1 VRARLALACLATIG
15 VADYVILRRPP
26 RWWHALAL
34 VDHPAH
40 VATAALIGGTDPVY
54 LAGSL
59 LPDLDHI
66 PQALGRPKLGDP
78 RPNTHSLLVVAAAAV
93 VSRRLAAGAA
103 AHFLRD
109 IAMEPGAALLWP
121 FTSRRFRVPYAAYA
135 VLVLAAAYSRSRPC
149 RAAPAHIPGASG
161 RGP

>member
-34 VDHPAH
+34 FDHPAH

-59 LPDLDHI
+59 LPDVDHI
-66 PQALGRPKLGDP
+66 PQALGNPELGDP

-93 VSRRLAAGAA
+93 ISRRLAAGMA
-103 AHFLRD
+103 AHFVRD
-109 IAMEPGAALLWP
+109 LAMEPGAPLLWP
-121 FTSRRFRVPYAAYA
+121 LSRRRFRVPYVAYA
-135 VLVLAAAYSRSRPC
+135 AVIAGRALVAERRN
-149 RAAPAHIPGASG
+149 
-161 RGP
+161 

>member
-1 VRARLALACLATIG
+1 MRARLAIACLATIG

-26 RWWHALAL
+26 RWHAIAL
-34 VDHPAH
+34 FDHPAH
-40 VATAALIGGTDPVY
+40 VATAALIGGTDPLY

-59 LPDLDHI
+59 LPDVDHI
-66 PQALGRPKLGDP
+66 PMAFGNPEVGDA

-109 IAMEPGAALLWP
+109 VAMAPGAPLLWP
-121 FTSRRFRVPYAAYA
+121 VSGRRFRLPYAAYA
-135 VLVLAAAYSRSRPC
+135 LLVAAAAYRRSR
-149 RAAPAHIPGASG
+149 AVTVL
-161 RGP
+161 